1 MWFFTL
7 IVGPRPNLRDRC
19 RLGLDPELITK
30 PRQSFRAIC
39 FYWSDGIEYR
49 FKIIKGVVMWTQRR
63 SGQSHQRGSQ
73 DHRKPFERDRTR
85 VIHCPAFRRLQRKTQ
100 ILGTDEGDFH
110 RTRLTHSLEVS
121 SIGCSL
127 ARHFTLNHH
136 HEALTDLMPDED
148 LMSVICLLHDIGHP
162 PFGHGGEVALNYMMR
177 EQGGFEG
184 NAQTLRLLTKV
195 ETSYGAFGL
204 DLTRRAL
211 LGVLKYPVPWSR
223 VVATELPVVKES
235 FNRTIRI
242 NDWLPPKGYYNCEQS
257 EIDWLLEPFKAHDR
271 QRFQSLLIQPQPM
284 QHGKAAFHTFDCSIM
299 DIADDIAYGVHDL
312 EDAIHLRL
320 INRAHLDTPE
330 FRELLAE
337 TALTDNQEK
346 LLDCL
351 FDNALHLR
359 KQAIG
364 EMVNYF
370 ITSTEVKV
378 TDDAFENPLLRYNV
392 SLLPEAM
399 ALLGYLMQCVYRYVI
414 DSQEARTFE
423 YGGQTVVQRLFE
435 AISSNPGSL
444 LDNKNR
450 LLFLEAEGESAAL
463 RVVCDYIAN
472 MTDEYAYRM
481 HERLFGFNTRTI
493 FERL

>member
-1 MWFFTL
+1 
-7 IVGPRPNLRDRC
+7 
-19 RLGLDPELITK
+19 
-30 PRQSFRAIC
+30 
-39 FYWSDGIEYR
+39 
-49 FKIIKGVVMWTQRR
+49 MWTHRR
-63 SGQSHQRGSQ
+63 SGQTNQRGNH
-73 DHRKPFERDRTR
+73 DHRSPYERDRTR

-110 RTRLTHSLEVS
+110 RTRLTHSLEVASIGS
-121 SIGCSL
+121 SIVRNL
-127 ARHFTLNHH
+127 TLTYYENPLS
-136 HEALTDLMPDED
+136 ALLPCDDLI
-148 LMSVICLLHDIGHP
+148 STICLLHDIGHP
-162 PFGHGGEVALNYMMR
+162 PFGHGGEVALNYKMR
-177 EQGGFEG
+177 DHGGFEG

-195 ETSYGAFGL
+195 EGSYGSYGL

-211 LGVLKYPVPWSR
+211 LGILKYPVSWSN
-223 VVATELPVVKES
+223 VIATHLPAVNES
-235 FNRTIRI
+235 LNKTIRI
-242 NDWLPPKGYYNCEQS
+242 NDWLPPKAYFNCEQP
-257 EIDWLLEPFKAHDR
+257 EVDWILSPFSPSDR
-271 QRFQSLLIQPQPM
+271 QLFQSLAKAPQAN
-284 QHGKAAFHTFDCSIM
+284 QHGRAAYHTFDCSIM

-320 INRAHLDTPE
+320 ITRSQLDTLP
-330 FRELLAE
+330 FRQLLAA
-337 TALTDNQEK
+337 TPLAQNQEV
-346 LLDCL
+346 LLDSL
-351 FDNALHLR
+351 FDEALHMR

-370 ITSTEVKV
+370 ITATVNKV
-378 TDDAFENPLLRYNV
+378 CNEAFENSLLKCNIV
-392 SLLPEAM
+392 LLPEAL
-399 ALLGYLMQCVYRYVI
+399 ALLEYLTQCIYSYVI

-423 YGGQTVVQRLFE
+423 YGGQTVVLRLFE

-450 LLFLEAEGESAAL
+450 LLFHQAADDSAAL